1 MVSVFVDNN
10 SYMILNDTVCD
21 VDIVVTD
28 VSSGCIVTIIVTMI
42 HQ

>member
-1 MVSVFVDNN
+1 MVSVLVDNN
-10 SYMILNDTVCD
+10 GCMILNDTVCD

-28 VSSGCIVTIIVTMI
+28 VSGGCIVTIIVTMM